1 MTQQDRA
8 PGAVHRPT
16 GPLPPNETRRPVLRR
31 ALGWG
36 LVVSV
41 FVLCL
46 VVLAATIG
54 SSTGLMGA
62 LLGVLAAA
70 TAIGIVVPVFLWVDR
85 LEAEP
90 ARLMWFAFLWGALV
104 STVGALLLNGLGI
117 AVFAGLQVDPEL
129 VGAVVVAPL
138 VEEGL
143 KGLGVLLIFVLAR
156 REFNGVV
163 DGIAYAGV
171 TAAGFAFVENILYL
185 GVSYQELGGE
195 GLLAVFIVRCLMSPF
210 AHPMFTVCFG
220 LALGLVTHRRAP
232 GRTVLLP
239 LLGFAAAVFL
249 HALWNLAAVTAGSGF
264 FLVYA
269 VVQVPLFAGFVAIL
283 LWARRR
289 ETWMLR
295 EYLTGYGLNGWFTPA
310 EVAMLA
316 SPRERRRARQWA
328 RDRGGPRA
336 ERAMEAFQ
344 DEAGD
349 LAVAR
354 RHIDRG
360 DPDPAWRERE
370 ARLLVSVEQHRR
382 AFVPAAAAP

>member
-1 MTQQDRA
+1 M
-8 PGAVHRPT
+8 
-16 GPLPPNETRRPVLRR
+16 
-31 ALGWG
+31 
-36 LVVSV
+36 
-41 FVLCL
+41 
-46 VVLAATIG
+46 
-54 SSTGLMGA
+54 
-62 LLGVLAAA
+62 
-70 TAIGIVVPVFLWVDR
+70 
-85 LEAEP
+85 
-90 ARLMWFAFLWGALV
+90 
-104 STVGALLLNGLGI
+104 
-117 AVFAGLQVDPEL
+117 
-129 VGAVVVAPL
+129 
-138 VEEGL
+138 
-143 KGLGVLLIFVLAR
+143 
-156 REFNGVV
+156 
-163 DGIAYAGV
+163 
-171 TAAGFAFVENILYL
+171 
-185 GVSYQELGGE
+185 
-195 GLLAVFIVRCLMSPF
+195 
-210 AHPMFTVCFG
+210 
-220 LALGLVTHRRAP
+220 
-232 GRTVLLP
+232 
-239 LLGFAAAVFL
+239 
-249 HALWNLAAVTAGSGF
+249 TAGSGF

>member
-220 LALGLVTHRRAP
+220 LALGLVTHRRTP